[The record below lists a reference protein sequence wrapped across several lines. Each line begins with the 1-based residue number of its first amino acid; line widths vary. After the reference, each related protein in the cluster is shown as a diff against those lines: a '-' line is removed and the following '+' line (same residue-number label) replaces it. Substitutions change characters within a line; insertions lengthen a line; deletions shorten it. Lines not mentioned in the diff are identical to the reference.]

1 MVGQTLETGLDH
13 MSAGQALA
21 KDAAEQL
28 PHPVA
33 IAAAEA
39 HLLPTAAT
47 TTGLPFN
54 AHEALGNQPGQ

>member
-1 MVGQTLETGLDH
+1 MGQTLATGLAH
-13 MSAGQALA
+13 VSAGQALA

-39 HLLPTAAT
+39 HLPPTAAT
-47 TTGLPFN
+47 TTGLLFN
-54 AHEALGNQPGQ
+54 SHEA